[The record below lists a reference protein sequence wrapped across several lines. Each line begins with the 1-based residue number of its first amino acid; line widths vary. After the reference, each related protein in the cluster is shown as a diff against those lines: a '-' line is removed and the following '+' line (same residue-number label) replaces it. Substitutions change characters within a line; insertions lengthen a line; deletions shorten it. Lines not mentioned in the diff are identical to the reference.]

1 MKIVIDIS
9 DEIFDIFQK
18 HDIMAFDYLDE
29 YSKDKIAI
37 AIAKSTPLPKGHGR
51 ATDKGEEK

>member
-29 YSKDKIAI
+29 YSKDTIAI
-37 AIAKSTPLPKGHGR
+37 AIAKSTPTQIKE
-51 ATDKGEEK
+51 EEK